1 MPAQDK
7 SPPASPSESPTS
19 TSISNGT
26 QTPLSLDL
34 SALPPLITPSPPS
47 NTLLITNLN
56 SLATFLPQNLQ
67 HIHTLLSTPTPL
79 NSFSPLRSFRRI
91 IVSYPTVE
99 AAIEIRQLLDGSPL
113 SENDRVR
120 IYFGEPTPILGDGG
134 EDQHLKA
141 PSLGKLLFISPPP
154 SPPAGWEIR
163 EEEPPNKD
171 VHAEDLQRALA
182 GLGNHGKERRASAD
196 DAGSPMSEDEK
207 EELQGN
213 RKRSGTGSMMV
224 YHPKHHGDN
233 ESLPAVMVIDTTA
246 GAEEE
251 GQESPGSSS
260 PVDGRGQGGGRILT
274 HTARPPVELM
284 EDT

>member
-1 MPAQDK
+1 M
-7 SPPASPSESPTS
+7 
-19 TSISNGT
+19 
-26 QTPLSLDL
+26 
-34 SALPPLITPSPPS
+34 
-47 NTLLITNLN
+47 
-56 SLATFLPQNLQ
+56 
-67 HIHTLLSTPTPL
+67 
-79 NSFSPLRSFRRI
+79 
-91 IVSYPTVE
+91 SYPTVE

-284 EDT
+284 GDT

>member
-1 MPAQDK
+1 M
-7 SPPASPSESPTS
+7 
-19 TSISNGT
+19 
-26 QTPLSLDL
+26 
-34 SALPPLITPSPPS
+34 
-47 NTLLITNLN
+47 
-56 SLATFLPQNLQ
+56 
-67 HIHTLLSTPTPL
+67 
-79 NSFSPLRSFRRI
+79 
-91 IVSYPTVE
+91 
-99 AAIEIRQLLDGSPL
+99 RQLLDGTPL

-120 IYFGEPTPILGDGG
+120 IYFGEPTPLLGEQGS

-182 GLGNHGKERRASAD
+182 GLSDRGSEGRKVVE
-196 DAGSPMSEDEK
+196 DAESPMSEDEK
-207 EELQGN
+207 GELQGN
-213 RKRSGTGSMMV
+213 QKRSGTGSMTV
-224 YHPKHHGDN
+224 YHPKDHGDN

-251 GQESPGSSS
+251 EKDGES
-260 PVDGRGQGGGRILT
+260 PVDGQGQGGGRMLT

-284 EDT
+284 EYS

>member
-1 MPAQDK
+1 MR
-7 SPPASPSESPTS
+7 
-19 TSISNGT
+19 
-26 QTPLSLDL
+26 SLC
-34 SALPPLITPSPPS
+34 
-47 NTLLITNLN
+47 
-56 SLATFLPQNLQ
+56 
-67 HIHTLLSTPTPL
+67 
-79 NSFSPLRSFRRI
+79 RI
-91 IVSYPTVE
+91 IVSYPTIE
-99 AAIEIRQLLDGSPL
+99 AAIEIRQLLDGSSL

-120 IYFGEPTPILGDGG
+120 IYFGEPTPILGEEG

-182 GLGNHGKERRASAD
+182 GLGNQGKEREASAD
-196 DAGSPMSEDEK
+196 DAGSPMSEDER

-213 RKRSGTGSMMV
+213 RNRSGTGSMMV
-224 YHPKHHGDN
+224 YDPKDHGDN
-233 ESLPAVMVIDTTA
+233 EDLPAVMVIDTTA
-246 GAEEE
+246 GAKDEITAD
-251 GQESPGSSS
+251 SPGGLS
-260 PVDGRGQGGGRILT
+260 PVDGQGQGGGRILT